1 MIYTITLN
9 PAIDKTIILDSLKK
23 GQVNRS
29 IYSRDDAGGK
39 GINVAKVIK
48 NLGYDVCAMG
58 LIGDENKEDIYKKLE
73 KGKIKYEF
81 IEVDGETRTNI
92 KIVEKEAGIFTDIN
106 QAGFE
111 AENTDVERLT
121 SLIESKIKDGDVV
134 VLSGSIPKGI
144 DGDIYKF
151 MIRKFKEKGAKVIF
165 DADGEVLRY
174 GLEECPYLIKPNINE
189 LKSIINCNDDIESI
203 KQATKELVN
212 RGIKTVVSMG
222 EKGALYIDDQNALL
236 AKPIKVDVKSTVGA
250 GDSMVA
256 AFAIGIHENMAI
268 EETFR
273 LAVASSTAKITKEG
287 SLPPS
292 REEILKYIELVEIQ
306 RR

>member
-58 LIGDENKEDIYKKLE
+58 LIGEENKEDIYKKLE

-111 AENTDVERLT
+111 AENKDVERLT

-203 KQATKELVN
+203 KQATKELVD

-222 EKGALYIDDQNALL
+222 EKGALYIDNKNILL
-236 AKPIKVDVKSTVGA
+236 AKPIRVDVKSTVGA

-256 AFAIGIHENMAI
+256 AFAIGIHEKMTI

-273 LAVASSTAKITKEG
+273 LGVASSTAKITKEG

>member
-58 LIGDENKEDIYKKLE
+58 LIGEENKEDIYKKLE

-81 IEVDGETRTNI
+81 IEIDGETRTNI

-111 AENTDVERLT
+111 AENKDVERLT

-203 KQATKELVN
+203 KKATKELVD

-222 EKGALYIDDQNALL
+222 EKGALYIDNQNILL

-256 AFAIGIHENMAI
+256 AFAIGIHEKMTI

>member
-58 LIGDENKEDIYKKLE
+58 LIGEENKEDIYKKLE

-111 AENTDVERLT
+111 AENKDVERLT

-203 KQATKELVN
+203 KKATKELVD

-222 EKGALYIDDQNALL
+222 EKGALYIDDQNGLL

>member
-9 PAIDKTIILDSLKK
+9 PAIDKTIILDILKK

-48 NLGYDVCAMG
+48 NLGHDVCAMG
-58 LIGDENKEDIYKKLE
+58 LIGEENKEDIYKKLD
-73 KGKIKYEF
+73 KGKIRYEF

-92 KIVEKEAGIFTDIN
+92 KIVEKEAGVFTDIN

-111 AENTDVERLT
+111 AKDEDVERLT
-121 SLIESKIKDGDVV
+121 SLVESKIIADDVV
-134 VLSGSIPKGI
+134 VISGSIPKGI
-144 DGDIYKF
+144 DNNIYNF
-151 MIRKFKEKGAKVIF
+151 MIKKFKGKGAKVIF

-174 GLEECPYLIKPNINE
+174 GIEACPYLVKPNINE
-189 LKSIINCNDDIESI
+189 LKSIINCTEDIESI
-203 KQATKELVN
+203 KKATKELVDG
-212 RGIKTVVSMG
+212 GIKTVVSMG
-222 EKGALYIDDQNALL
+222 EKGALYIDDQNVLL
-236 AKPIKVDVKSTVGA
+236 AKPIRVDVKSTVGA

-256 AFAIGIHENMAI
+256 AFAIGIHENMET

-287 SLPPS
+287 SSPPS
-292 REEILKYIELVEIQ
+292 REEILKYTEFVEIQ

>member
-58 LIGDENKEDIYKKLE
+58 LIGEENKEDIYKKLE

-81 IEVDGETRTNI
+81 IEIDGETRTNI

-121 SLIESKIKDGDVV
+121 SLIEAKIKDGDVV

-189 LKSIINCNDDIESI
+189 LKSIINCTDDIESI
-203 KQATKELVN
+203 KKATKELVD

-222 EKGALYIDDQNALL
+222 EKGALYIDNQNILL

-256 AFAIGIHENMAI
+256 AFAIGIHENMSI

>member
-9 PAIDKTIILDSLKK
+9 PAIDKTVILDSLKK

-58 LIGDENKEDIYKKLE
+58 LIGEENKEDIYKKLD
-73 KGKIKYEF
+73 KNKIKYDF
-81 IEVDGETRTNI
+81 IEIDGETRTNI
-92 KIVEKEAGIFTDIN
+92 KIVEKEAGVFTDIN

-111 AENTDVERLT
+111 AKNEDVNKLT
-121 SLIESKIKDGDVV
+121 ELVESKIKDGDVV

-144 DGDIYKF
+144 DEDIYKY
-151 MIRKFKEKGAKVIF
+151 MIEKFKVKGAKIIF
-165 DADGEVLRY
+165 DADGEVLKY
-174 GLEECPYLIKPNINE
+174 GLEACPYLIKPNINE
-189 LKSIINCNDDIESI
+189 LKSIINCTDEIESI
-203 KQATKELVN
+203 KNATTELVD

-222 EKGALYIDDQNALL
+222 ENGALYIDEQNVLL
-236 AKPIKVDVKSTVGA
+236 AKPIRVDVKSTVGA

-256 AFAIGIHENMAI
+256 AFAIGIHENMQV

-292 REEILKYIELVEIQ
+292 KNEILKYIELVEIQ